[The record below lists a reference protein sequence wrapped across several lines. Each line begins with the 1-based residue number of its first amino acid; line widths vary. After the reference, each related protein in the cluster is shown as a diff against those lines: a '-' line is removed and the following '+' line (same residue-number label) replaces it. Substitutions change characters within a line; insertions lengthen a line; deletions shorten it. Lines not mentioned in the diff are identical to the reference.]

1 MSATTSAQVCAS
13 NGSSFAGSTG
23 APALDIE
30 GLAGFLRRRE
40 RLDTAWRVSRA
51 AGISEHTVRNWLGL
65 RARPSGPNL
74 TRLVEAYGPG
84 VLAACFPPGGV
95 PRDLEIACHAARDA
109 EIARQ
114 IAALEAERAAIAR
127 HLPTDTDTTDTDQG
141 TPDGG
146 PPTRRPDA
154 VSSRRRASAR

>member
-1 MSATTSAQVCAS
+1 MSATTYAQACAS
-13 NGSSFAGSTG
+13 NRSSSVS
-23 APALDIE
+23 LDIE

-127 HLPTDTDTTDTDQG
+127 HLPTDTTTD
-141 TPDGG
+141 PSDGG
-146 PPTRRPDA
+146 PHARRPDA
-154 VSSRRRASAR
+154 DSSRRRASPR